1 MGVGQQGSEAVVVV
15 PSCLLTL
22 ELDRR
27 LQGNHPR
34 SKEMRGFFGRAFD
47 HPLMH
52 QHQEGKVLYRYPHVQ
67 YRWDWEK
74 QCPVLYGVGE
84 GALYLLELPL
94 VGLELSL
101 GTECARITGVD
112 SQLFQRSF
120 REGRGRYRFRSPWL
134 PFKKWMNFE
143 DRKALEEKLSRV
155 IVSNVLIAA
164 RALGVNINWR
174 LQAEVTVQ
182 RELKPRHKGIVRQ
195 GFLAEVV
202 FNAEL
207 PDHLGLGN
215 APSHG
220 FGWLERMD
228 DCLKR

>member
-1 MGVGQQGSEAVVVV
+1 
-15 PSCLLTL
+15 
-22 ELDRR
+22 
-27 LQGNHPR
+27 
-34 SKEMRGFFGRAFD
+34 
-47 HPLMH
+47 
-52 QHQEGKVLYRYPHVQ
+52 
-67 YRWDWEK
+67 
-74 QCPVLYGVGE
+74 
-84 GALYLLELPL
+84 
-94 VGLELSL
+94 
-101 GTECARITGVD
+101 
-112 SQLFQRSF
+112 
-120 REGRGRYRFRSPWL
+120 
-134 PFKKWMNFE
+134 
-143 DRKALEEKLSRV
+143 LEEKLGRV